1 MLENK
6 QFIRRGEADA
16 SGVLKRNAASA
27 IVDNAWV
34 HILDA
39 SELTIEQMPNKNCS
53 VPYDFWQEHKEA
65 LAKLDYDVAVQ
76 IAADA
81 EIYEIAEQLID
92 QPLIVLTFASYVDG
106 RSYSHAYLLRTRYGY
121 TGEIRAVGQVHFD
134 HLDFLARC
142 GVNSFELPEGHD
154 LTAAVTAFDQ
164 FSEVYQP
171 SADDGRLIFSKRRA
185 VH

>member
-6 QFIRRGEADA
+6 QFILRGESDEA
-16 SGVLKRNAASA
+16 GVVERNAASA
-27 IVDNAWV
+27 IVDNTWV

-39 SELTIEQMPNKNCS
+39 SELTVEQLPKKNCS
-53 VPYDFWQEHKEA
+53 VPFAFWLEHKEA
-65 LAKLDYDVAVQ
+65 LSQLDHEVAVQ

-81 EIYEIAEQLID
+81 EIYDIADQLLSL
-92 QPLIVLTFASYVDG
+92 PLIVLPFANYVDG
-106 RSYSHAYLLRTRYGY
+106 RSYSHAYLLRTRYGF

-134 HLDFLARC
+134 HLAFLARC

-154 LTAAVTAFDQ
+154 LDVALTAFDQ

-171 SADDGRLIFSKRRA
+171 SADNGQLIFSRRRA